1 VRRIYRD
8 RRFVLRL
15 LLARR
20 FRAGFFRREPVTA
33 CFAVLPAARF
43 IAGVDCRIFVRPAS
57 SAFAADSST
66 TTAAALAAAPS
77 ASPAT
82 DLIPF
87 APRRAAPVTTCRA
100 FVVIL
105 TM

>member
-1 VRRIYRD
+1 
-8 RRFVLRL
+8 LT
-15 LLARR
+15 RR
-20 FRAGFFRREPVTA
+20 FRTGFFRREPVTA

-43 IAGVDCRIFVRPAS
+43 IAGADCLIFVRPAS

-66 TTAAALAAAPS
+66 TAVAALAAAPN

-82 DLIPF
+82 DLMPF
-87 APRRAAPVTTCRA
+87 ALRRAAPLTACRA

-105 TM
+105 TMEPSSKTLHG